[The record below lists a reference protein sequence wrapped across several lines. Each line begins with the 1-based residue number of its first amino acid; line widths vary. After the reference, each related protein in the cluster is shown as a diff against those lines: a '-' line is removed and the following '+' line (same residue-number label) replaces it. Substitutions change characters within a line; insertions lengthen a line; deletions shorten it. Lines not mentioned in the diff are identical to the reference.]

1 MKKLLE
7 RSLLVLL
14 TAVLLAASGLSL
26 NYAPASAYDVLSGIG
41 ADGRPRFT
49 SSAMPVDHYGV
60 EQYLAPN
67 GEVVAVPL
75 YKLVGDTFFDSVLD
89 PGRWTPSVGTGG
101 SAVVSA
107 GQLSLST
114 GTTANNATSLI
125 SVHTARFA
133 GLAPNKLRAT
143 LQLTDGGTANNVREW
158 GVGAISAGDVVDG
171 AFFRQDGTTLRLVTK
186 KSGIE
191 TVVASSGTFNGQYGS
206 AYSVGTNSHFFEVIY
221 QPRQVVFLADN
232 KIIHTHSAAA
242 ATWTGNL
249 HLRVWLANRNTNG
262 LASNVALQVRLCT
275 IARFG
280 IPDQQVDG
288 YFQQGLTGASGV
300 VLKYGPGTLRN
311 VVLTGV
317 LNNAVVTL
325 YDGTCSPV
333 PASGVVIVSTGSLGA
348 QTAPVSLPGEDEAFN
363 DGLCLLITGA
373 AANAWVH
380 FE

>member
-1 MKKLLE
+1 MKKLIE

-14 TAVLLAASGLSL
+14 TAVLLVASGLNLS
-26 NYAPASAYDVLSGIG
+26 YTPASAYDVLSGIG

-75 YKLVGDTFFDSVLD
+75 YKLVGDVFFDSVLD
-89 PGRWTPSVGTGG
+89 PLRWTASVGTGG
-101 SAVVSA
+101 SAVVTA
-107 GQLSLST
+107 GQMTLST
-114 GTTANNATSLI
+114 GTTANNATTFASM
-125 SVHTARFA
+125 HTARFS
-133 GLAPNKLRAT
+133 GLAPNKTRQVI
-143 LQLTDGGTANNVREW
+143 QLPDGGVPNNIREW
-158 GVGAISAGDVVDG
+158 GVGAISAGALIDG
-171 AFFRQDGTTLRLVTK
+171 AIFRQNGETLQLVTK
-186 KSGIE
+186 KSGVE
-191 TVVASSGTFNGQYGS
+191 TVVASSGAFNGQYGAS
-206 AYSVGTNSHFFEVIY
+206 FSVGTGSHFFEVIY
-221 QPRQVVFLADN
+221 QPRQVVWLADN
-232 KIIHTHSAAA
+232 KVIHTLNANSGS
-242 ATWTGNL
+242 WTGNL

-262 LASNVALQVRLCT
+262 RASNTDMLVRLLV

-280 IPDQQVDG
+280 VADQQVDG

-317 LNNAVVTL
+317 TNNAVVTL

-333 PASGVVIVSTGSLGA
+333 PASGVVIVSTGTLPA
-348 QTAPVSLPGEDEAFN
+348 QTAPVDLPGDDEAFN